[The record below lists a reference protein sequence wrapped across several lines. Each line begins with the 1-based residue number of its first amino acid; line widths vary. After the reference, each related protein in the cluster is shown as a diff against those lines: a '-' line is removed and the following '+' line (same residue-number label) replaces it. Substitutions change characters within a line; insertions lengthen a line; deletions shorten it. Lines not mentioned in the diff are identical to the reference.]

1 MAKCNNKYI
10 PEYVPKNLKWYER
23 DGLETWYLQNKC
35 NDFINNTEEHFKQMK
50 ITNFDII
57 KKNVQKNL
65 SNIKHWTI
73 TKVCSIRHNYE
84 SKFALLYSEMQIE
97 KTCISKKK
105 Q

>member
-1 MAKCNNKYI
+1 
-10 PEYVPKNLKWYER
+10 
-23 DGLETWYLQNKC
+23 
-35 NDFINNTEEHFKQMK
+35 MK

-84 SKFALLYSEMQIE
+84 SKFALLYSEMQINNNNNNKRVGTE
-97 KTCISKKK
+97 HGRFIKKIRDDLYAESW
-105 Q
+105 

>member
-1 MAKCNNKYI
+1 
-10 PEYVPKNLKWYER
+10 
-23 DGLETWYLQNKC
+23 
-35 NDFINNTEEHFKQMK
+35 MK

-84 SKFALLYSEMQIE
+84 SKFALLYSEMQINNNNNNNKRVGTE
-97 KTCISKKK
+97 HGRFIKKIRDDLYAESW
-105 Q
+105 